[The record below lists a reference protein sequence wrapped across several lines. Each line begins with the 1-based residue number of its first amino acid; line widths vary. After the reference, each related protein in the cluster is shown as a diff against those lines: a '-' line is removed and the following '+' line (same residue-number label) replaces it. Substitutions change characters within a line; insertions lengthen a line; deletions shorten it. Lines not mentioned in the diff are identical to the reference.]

1 MSVEI
6 RLFQLFSFIMDDRQT
21 SRDEDFSPVCSSVQQ
36 ERSEPAPSCVSLR
49 SDWSMGLPVHFKNDD
64 TQTDLR

>member
-1 MSVEI
+1 
-6 RLFQLFSFIMDDRQT
+6 MDDRQT

-49 SDWSMGLPVHFKNDD
+49 SDWSMGLPIHFKNDD

>member
-1 MSVEI
+1 
-6 RLFQLFSFIMDDRQT
+6 MDYPIHFKNDNTQT
-21 SRDEDFSPVCSSVQQ
+21 DLSSVQQ

-64 TQTDLR
+64 TQTDLRSDRGPASRHNHNA